1 MGQFIASG
9 VLRALVDRSDQW
21 AYRIPFGLQWVWPIP
36 LIIGTYLAPESPWWL
51 VRQGRIEDA
60 KKAVRRLAGVN
71 EKLSEDETVAMM
83 VHTNELER
91 ELESGTSYLDCF
103 KGANLRRTEIV
114 CFTWASQ
121 NLCGA
126 GLMGYR

>member
-1 MGQFIASG
+1 M
-9 VLRALVDRSDQW
+9 
-21 AYRIPFGLQWVWPIP
+21 
-36 LIIGTYLAPESPWWL
+36 
-51 VRQGRIEDA
+51 
-60 KKAVRRLAGVN
+60 AGVN
-71 EKLSEDETVAMM
+71 EKLTEVETVAMM
-83 VHTNELER
+83 EHTNDLER

-103 KGANLRRTEIV
+103 KGVNLRRTEIV